1 MCASVED
8 DPEKDAVRASEGQ
21 DARPVHMPIG
31 LARREN

>member
-1 MCASVED
+1 MCAGVED